1 MKKLVHLT
9 FCLIATT
16 LLATTLAQTS
26 TAQTS
31 ESTAKTSS
39 PIAYVYVSRPTHVDG
54 FAASASGKL
63 TPVKG
68 SPFSGIALSHMS
80 VTKKFLFGASDDGE
94 DIYTYSIAS
103 DGALK
108 EVSKINSYKYA
119 PNAGADCGPVGPT
132 KLDSKG
138 TTLYNFEADCQ
149 DSTWVQS
156 FKIEENGELQFLGK
170 DGAGDDLGLLF
181 GLLGNNNY
189 GYFIGGSNTSIGNAN
204 SVFKRQS
211 NGLLLGINANVAT
224 PQPEN
229 PADFYLTFAN
239 IATDS
244 TDHAALILEAVNK
257 ETSDSDGPAV
267 LVSYTADSA
276 GNLNTTNTYKDV
288 PTTELFG
295 SMSISPTGKLL
306 AIGGGNAQNKGFQ
319 IFHFDGGSP
328 IKHYSGL
335 LQSKTEIDQF
345 GWDADNHLY
354 ALGGG
359 QLFVYTVTPTSI
371 EEVAGSPYSIPEASS
386 VIVLNLK

>member
-16 LLATTLAQTS
+16 LLATTLAQPS

-39 PIAYVYVSRPTHVDG
+39 PIAYVYVSRPTHVDA

-68 SPFSGIALSHMS
+68 SPFSNIALSHMS

-108 EVSKINSYKYA
+108 EVSKINSFKYA
-119 PNAGADCGPVGPT
+119 NNAGADCGPVGPT
-132 KLDSKG
+132 KVDSKG
-138 TTLYNFEADCQ
+138 ATLYNFEADCQ

-156 FKIEENGELQFLGK
+156 YKIEENGDLQYLGR
-170 DGAGDDLGLLF
+170 DGAGDDLALLF

-189 GYFIGGSNTSIGNAN
+189 GYFIGGSFGNGNAN

-224 PQPEN
+224 PTPEN
-229 PADFYLTFAN
+229 PADFYDTFDN

-257 ETSDSDGPAV
+257 ETNYSDGPAV
-267 LVSYTADSA
+267 LVSYTADSK
-276 GNLNTTNTYKDV
+276 GNLNTTNTYKDT

-295 SMSISPTGKLL
+295 PMSISPTGKLL
-306 AIGGGNAQNKGFQ
+306 AVGGGNAMYKGFQ
-319 IFHFDGGSP
+319 IFHFDGGSA
-328 IKHYSGL
+328 IKHYSGV

-345 GWDADNHLY
+345 GWDESNHLY

-359 QLFVYTVTPTSI
+359 YLFVYTVTPTSI